1 MSRFN
6 ALRQDLSNYGSGTQK
21 EWIVTNGLGGYASST
36 IIGTNTRTYHGLL
49 VAALNPPVD
58 RTLFL
63 SSLDEE
69 IRLNGETYHLAS
81 HKYPGT
87 VHPEGFTYLKEFSL
101 NPFPTAVYQIGDI
114 EVTRCV
120 FMVHEANTT
129 IIRYRLN
136 NVADGADNTI
146 LRVFPLVNMRDFHSI
161 TSSNDIDL
169 VQDASRAGTKLRSG
183 TMTLSVTSNMRYHSD
198 GMWYYN
204 FEYDREHARGL
215 ACHEDNYNPGYFDIE
230 LKQGENQ
237 IFVAASTSDLS
248 DLTVNDI
255 EDLYNKEVERLCVLE
270 KRSGLRDD
278 LALKLTLAADS
289 FIVRRTSTNS
299 RSIIAGYHWFSDWG
313 RDAMISLP
321 GLTLVTGRFDDG
333 KQILLSFAKNCRD
346 GLIPNRF
353 ADSDKYPPDYNTV
366 DASLW
371 FVHAVGRYFAYTGDT
386 TFVGTIWDTI
396 ADIISNYTEGTHFG
410 IRMDDDGLITHG
422 SQLTWMD
429 AKIGT
434 FEVTPRRGKT
444 CEINALWYNALRTAS
459 HLAEHL
465 QKDPSTYELLAGSA
479 KRSFTDV
486 FWNQDEMCLF
496 DCVGVDEDNMIIKD
510 PAIRP
515 NQIFSVSLPYTMLP
529 RNKEIDVVRRVEQ
542 DLLTPMGL
550 RTLSCD
556 NVAYKGRYEGNS
568 ISRDMAYHNGTVWP
582 WLMGPYVSAYT
593 KVNDHSRS
601 SRDHA
606 RLLLQRFDEQLQ
618 DSGIGTICEIYDGD
632 YPYIPRGCISQA
644 WSVAEILRAYVEDVL
659 YEGCMIDV

>member
-1 MSRFN
+1 
-6 ALRQDLSNYGSGTQK
+6 
-21 EWIVTNGLGGYASST
+21 VTNGLGGYASST
-36 IIGTNTRTYHGLL
+36 IIGTNARTYHGLL

-58 RTLFL
+58 RTLLL

-69 IRLNGETYHLAS
+69 IRLNGETHHLAS
-81 HKYPGT
+81 HKYPGII
-87 VHPEGFTYLKEFSL
+87 HPEGSTYLKHFSL
-101 NPFPTAVYQIGDI
+101 DPFPTTVYQIGDL

-120 FMVHEANTT
+120 FMIHGENTT
-129 IIRYRLN
+129 IIRYSLN
-136 NVADGADNTI
+136 NDADDTDNTI
-146 LRVFPLVNMRDFHSI
+146 LRVFPLVNMRDFHST
-161 TSSNDIDL
+161 TSSSDIYL
-169 VQDASRAGTKLRSG
+169 VQDAKRTGTKLRSDEMKF
-183 TMTLSVTSNMRYHSD
+183 TVTSNMRYHPD
-198 GMWYYN
+198 EMWFYN
-204 FEYDREHARGL
+204 FEYDKEHERGL
-215 ACHEDNYNPGYFDIE
+215 AYREDNYNPGYFEIE
-230 LKQGENQ
+230 LKQGTNH

-248 DLTVNDI
+248 DLTINDI
-255 EDLYNKEVERLCVLE
+255 EDLYNKEVERLHVLGD
-270 KRSGLRDD
+270 RSGFNDD

-289 FIVRRTSTNS
+289 FIVRRASTHS

-321 GLTLVTGRFDDG
+321 GLTLVTGRFEDS
-333 KQILLSFAKNCRD
+333 KQILLSFAQNCRD

-353 ADSDKYPPDYNTV
+353 ADSDKYQPDYNTV

-386 TFVGTIWDTI
+386 AFVETIWGTIS
-396 ADIISNYTEGTHFG
+396 DIISSYTEGTHFG

-444 CEINALWYNALRTAS
+444 CEINALWYNALRTAA

-465 QKDPSTYELLAGSA
+465 QKDPSTYELLAVSA
-479 KRSFTDV
+479 KHSFTDT
-486 FWNQDEMCLF
+486 FWNQDDMCLF
-496 DCVGVDEDNMIIKD
+496 DCVGVNDDNTIIKD

-515 NQIFSVSLPYTMLP
+515 NQIFSVSLPYTVLP
-529 RNKEIDVVRRVEQ
+529 RKKEISIVRRVEK

-556 NVAYKGRYEGNS
+556 NVAYKGRYEGDPV
-568 ISRDMAYHNGTVWP
+568 SRDMAYHNGTVWP

-593 KVNDHSRS
+593 KIHDHSHT

-606 RLLLQRFDEQLQ
+606 SSLLRRFDEQLQ
-618 DSGIGTICEIYDGD
+618 DSGIGTICEICDGD

-659 YEGCMIDV
+659 YDDYKIEV